1 MTETTSKLSAEEAK
15 AIDAI
20 SGTDAAESHT
30 ATDAAAAAPEP
41 VVETVSGS
49 IERVDPLLDNPA
61 SPGFISAAEPPHL
74 DETSHGAQ
82 AAHDEHHEHS
92 EHSEHPGHD
101 DHLVE
106 PPEDDA
112 DMVAM
117 RSAMLDSAELANRAA
132 GMSAKAAGEM
142 HGATTHLTGAAAAMT
157 AAHQSARIH
166 GIVVLATFGAL
177 MLTSMTLFGF
187 MSYRLQSRITAA
199 DEMLLAVGKR
209 IVTMNETMELITGA
223 GETLRDINSR
233 QDTIVGGQ
241 AKLDARLD
249 EVVTA
254 MAQAAAQAAS
264 KPADAKA
271 QDLGKMIQALD
282 AKLQAQSAALNA
294 LSSQVRSVPQA
305 PRPDPTAVRKE
316 VEAALRQQKAAE
328 AASKPG
334 AVAPPPPPAPP
345 PKPKETLVQYP
356 RAQPQGKEAP

>member
-1 MTETTSKLSAEEAK
+1 MTETISQLSAEEAE
-15 AIDAI
+15 AINAI
-20 SGTDAAESHT
+20 SGTDAVASRPQGD
-30 ATDAAAAAPEP
+30 ATSVEPELPIEVAIETGAPTDPETELDVPAA
-41 VVETVSGS
+41 S
-49 IERVDPLLDNPA
+49 
-61 SPGFISAAEPPHL
+61 GFISAAEPPHVDL
-74 DETSHGAQ
+74 EPHLEVQ
-82 AAHDEHHEHS
+82 
-92 EHSEHPGHD
+92 D
-101 DHLVE
+101 DHLTDSSVHE
-106 PPEDDA
+106 SDEDDHA
-112 DMVAM
+112 DMLAM

-132 GMSAKAAGEM
+132 GMAGKAAAEM
-142 HGATTHLTGAAAAMT
+142 HGLTTHLNETATAMSAT
-157 AAHQSARIH
+157 QKSARIY
-166 GIVVLATFGAL
+166 GIVVLATFAAL

-187 MSYRLQSRITAA
+187 MSYRLQSRIAAA

-209 IVTMNETMELITGA
+209 IVTMNESMELITGA

-233 QDTIVGGQ
+233 QDNIVGGQ

-294 LSSQVRSVPQA
+294 LASQVRAVPQA
-305 PRPDPTAVRKE
+305 PKPDPAAVRKE
-316 VEAALRQQKAAE
+316 VEAALRQQKAPE
-328 AASKPG
+328 TASKPV

>member
-20 SGTDAAESHT
+20 SGAD
-30 ATDAAAAAPEP
+30 AAAPEP
-41 VVETVSGS
+41 LVDTGS
-49 IERVDPLLDNPA
+49 TAEERVDPLLDTGV
-61 SPGFISAAEPPHL
+61 SQGFISAAEPPHL
-74 DETSHGAQ
+74 DEPPHIVHQ
-82 AAHDEHHEHS
+82 EHDEQHAHHE
-92 EHSEHPGHD
+92 HD

-132 GMSAKAAGEM
+132 GMAAKAAGEM
-142 HGATTHLTGAAAAMT
+142 HGATTHLTGAAASMT
-157 AAHQSARIH
+157 QAHQSARIH

-187 MSYRLQSRITAA
+187 MSYRLQARITAA

-294 LSSQVRSVPQA
+294 LASQVRAVPQA
-305 PRPDPTAVRKE
+305 PKPDPAAVRRE

-328 AASKPG
+328 AASKP
-334 AVAPPPPPAPP
+334 AVVAPPPPPVAPV
-345 PKPKETLVQYP
+345 KPKENLVQYP
-356 RAQPQGKEAP
+356 RAQPQTKDAP

>member
-1 MTETTSKLSAEEAK
+1 MNETTSTLSAEEAQ

-20 SGTDAAESHT
+20 SG
-30 ATDAAAAAPEP
+30 ATGSASPAAAIAPALDSEPAADAGISADLPVEP
-41 VVETVSGS
+41 V
-49 IERVDPLLDNPA
+49 LDHPA
-61 SPGFISAAEPPHL
+61 SQGFISAAEPPQVEDASHSAHLTL
-74 DETSHGAQ
+74 DEPQHAHG
-82 AAHDEHHEHS
+82 HEHHS
-92 EHSEHPGHD
+92 
-101 DHLVE
+101 VE

-112 DMVAM
+112 DMLEM

-132 GMSAKAAGEM
+132 GMAAKAAGEM
-142 HGATTHLTGAAAAMT
+142 HGATTQMTGAAAAMT
-157 AAHQSARIH
+157 AAHQSARIY

-177 MLTSMTLFGF
+177 MLSSMTLFGF
-187 MSYRLQSRITAA
+187 MSYRLQSRISAA

-209 IVTMNETMELITGA
+209 IVTMNESMELITGA

-254 MAQAAAQAAS
+254 MAHAATQAAS

-271 QDLGKMIQALD
+271 QDLAKMIQALD
-282 AKLQAQSAALNA
+282 AKLQAQSAALSA
-294 LSSQVRSVPQA
+294 LSSQVRTVPQA
-305 PRPDPTAVRKE
+305 AKPDPAAVRKE

-328 AASKPG
+328 AASKPV

-356 RAQPQGKEAP
+356 RTQPPGKEAP

>member
-1 MTETTSKLSAEEAK
+1 MTETTSKLSPEEAQ

-20 SGTDAAESHT
+20 SGAGAAG
-30 ATDAAAAAPEP
+30 ATEP
-41 VVETVSGS
+41 VTHPT
-49 IERVDPLLDNPA
+49 ERVLDAPSDSETPSDAHTDPA
-61 SPGFISAAEPPHL
+61 VSHGFISAAEPPQI
-74 DETSHGAQ
+74 DAP
-82 AAHDEHHEHS
+82 EHS
-92 EHSEHPGHD
+92 ERHEVEEHHGHEHHSP
-101 DHLVE
+101 E

-112 DMVAM
+112 DMLAM

-132 GMSAKAAGEM
+132 GMAAKAAGEM

-157 AAHQSARIH
+157 DAHQSARIH

-187 MSYRLQSRITAA
+187 MSYRLQSRIAAA

-209 IVTMNETMELITGA
+209 IVTMNEAMEQITGA
-223 GETLRDINSR
+223 GETLRDISSR
-233 QDTIVGGQ
+233 QDTIVGSQ

-249 EVVTA
+249 EVVSA
-254 MAQAAAQAAS
+254 MAHAAAQTAS

-282 AKLQAQSAALNA
+282 AKLQAQSAALNSLA
-294 LSSQVRSVPQA
+294 SQVRAVPQV
-305 PRPDPTAVRKE
+305 PKPDPSAVRRE

-328 AASKPG
+328 AANKPV

-345 PKPKETLVQYP
+345 AKPKEALVQYP
-356 RAQPQGKEAP
+356 RAQAQGKEAP

>member
-1 MTETTSKLSAEEAK
+1 MNETTSTLSAEEAQ

-20 SGTDAAESHT
+20 SSATGSASPAAAIAPALDSEPAADAAI
-30 ATDAAAAAPEP
+30 DADLP
-41 VVETVSGS
+41 VE
-49 IERVDPLLDNPA
+49 PLLDLPA
-61 SPGFISAAEPPHL
+61 SQGFISAAEPPQIDDASHSAHL
-74 DETSHGAQ
+74 IQDEPDQ
-82 AAHDEHHEHS
+82 E
-92 EHSEHPGHD
+92 GHD
-101 DHLVE
+101 HHPVE

-112 DMVAM
+112 DMLEM

-132 GMSAKAAGEM
+132 GMAAKAAGEM
-142 HGATTHLTGAAAAMT
+142 HGATTQITGAASAMT
-157 AAHQSARIH
+157 AAHQSARIY

-177 MLTSMTLFGF
+177 MLSSMTLFGF
-187 MSYRLQSRITAA
+187 MSYRLQSRIAAA

-209 IVTMNETMELITGA
+209 IVTMNESMELITGA

-254 MAQAAAQAAS
+254 MAHAATQAAS

-271 QDLGKMIQALD
+271 QDLAKMIQTLD
-282 AKLQAQSAALNA
+282 AKLQAQSSALNTLA
-294 LSSQVRSVPQA
+294 SQVRTVPQA
-305 PRPDPTAVRKE
+305 PKPDPAAVRKE

-328 AASKPG
+328 AASKPV

-356 RAQPQGKEAP
+356 RTQPQGKEAP